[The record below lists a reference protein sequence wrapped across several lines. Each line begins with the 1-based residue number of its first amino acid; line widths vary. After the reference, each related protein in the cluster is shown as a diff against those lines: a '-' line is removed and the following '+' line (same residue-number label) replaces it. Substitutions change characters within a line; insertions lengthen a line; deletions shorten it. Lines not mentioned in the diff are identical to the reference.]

1 MLRTRTTKVR
11 ALHPQRAKSE
21 QQTANRTAVP
31 KARPPELH
39 DDADARSLARRYP
52 RGLRIDPHSH
62 TWAQVLYAVSGVM
75 WVEVGRE
82 ALVVPPQRAV
92 WLPAGTVHSIHM
104 MSEVEMRNIYLHE
117 RNVGHLSRH
126 SDVFEINGLLR
137 ELITSIAEH
146 ESSHTR
152 DETYLEAAYRLPM
165 LELGHAPRLSL
176 RIALPDASDRR
187 LDALCRAV
195 IDNPSI
201 AISFEQ
207 HAASVGASVRTLA
220 RLFTRELG
228 VGFAEWRRQVQLA
241 VAVSGLAEGRSVSS
255 IARSLG
261 FQPSSFSDMFRRELG
276 APPTGF
282 DPSGTLSEAASEA
295 SPEQGQDKLSTDG

>member
-1 MLRTRTTKVR
+1 
-11 ALHPQRAKSE
+11 
-21 QQTANRTAVP
+21 VP
-31 KARPPELH
+31 TSRPPELPE
-39 DDADARSLARRYP
+39 DDNARSLARHYP
-52 RGLRIDPHSH
+52 RGLHIEPHSH
-62 TWAQVLYAVSGVM
+62 AWAQVLYAVAGVM

-92 WLPAGTVHSIHM
+92 WLPAGTAHSIHM
-104 MSEVEMRNIYLHE
+104 MSEVEMRNLYLHQ
-117 RNVGHLSRH
+117 RNVQHLSQQ

-137 ELITSIAEH
+137 ELIATIAEY
-146 ESSHTR
+146 EHTHAR
-152 DETYLEAAYRLPM
+152 DSAYLETAYKLAM
-165 LELGHAPRLSL
+165 LELVHAPRSSL
-176 RIALPDASDRR
+176 RIPLPDTSESSDRR

-207 HAASVGASVRTLA
+207 HATSVGASVRTLA
-220 RLFTRELG
+220 RLFARELG
-228 VGFAEWRRQVQLA
+228 IGFSEWRRQVQLA

-261 FQPSSFSDMFRRELG
+261 YLPSSFSDMFRRELG

-282 DPSGTLSEAASEA
+282 DPHETLSTRREGSRAAA
-295 SPEQGQDKLSTDG
+295 FNGG

>member
-1 MLRTRTTKVR
+1 M
-11 ALHPQRAKSE
+11 
-21 QQTANRTAVP
+21 P

-39 DDADARSLARRYP
+39 DDADARSLARHYP

-104 MSEVEMRNIYLHE
+104 MSEVEMRNIYFHE
-117 RNVGHLSRH
+117 RNVGHLSHR

-146 ESSHTR
+146 ERTHAR
-152 DETYLEAAYRLPM
+152 DGTYLDAAYRLAM
-165 LELGHAPRLSL
+165 LELGHAPRSSL

-201 AISFEQ
+201 SISFDQ
-207 HAASVGASVRTLA
+207 QAASVGARARPPA

-241 VAVSGLAEGRSVSS
+241 VAVSGLAEGRPVSS

-282 DPSGTLSEAASEA
+282 DPGATLSEANTASA
-295 SPEQGQDKLSTDG
+295 PKPAQDRQSTHG

>member
-1 MLRTRTTKVR
+1 MLRKRIDTVR
-11 ALHPQRAKSE
+11 DLHPQCAKPE
-21 QQTANRTAVP
+21 QAAVP

-39 DDADARSLARRYP
+39 DDADARSLARHYP

-92 WLPAGTVHSIHM
+92 WLPAGTLHSIHM
-104 MSEVEMRNIYLHE
+104 MSEVEMRNLYLHA
-117 RNVGHLSRH
+117 RNVGHLSRR
-126 SDVFEINGLLR
+126 SDVFEVNGLLR
-137 ELITSIAEH
+137 ELITTIAEH
-146 ESSHTR
+146 ESSDSR
-152 DETYLEAAYRLPM
+152 DQAYLDAAYRLAM
-165 LELGHAPRLSL
+165 LELGHAPRSSL

-187 LDALCRAV
+187 LEALCRAV

-241 VAVSGLAEGRSVSS
+241 VAVSWLAEGRPVSS

-282 DPSGTLSEAASEA
+282 DPSGTLSEAASPV
-295 SPEQGQDKLSTDG
+295 SPEPAKSRQS

>member
-1 MLRTRTTKVR
+1 MPR
-11 ALHPQRAKSE
+11 
-21 QQTANRTAVP
+21 
-31 KARPPELH
+31 ARPPSL
-39 DDADARSLARRYP
+39 DDNANARSLARRYP

-75 WVEVGRE
+75 WVETGRE

-104 MSEVEMRNIYLHE
+104 MSDVEMRNLYLHE
-117 RNVGHLSRH
+117 RNVGHLSRR
-126 SDVFEINGLLR
+126 SDVFEVNGLLR
-137 ELITSIAEH
+137 ELITSIAGH
-146 ESSHTR
+146 EGAQTR
-152 DETYLEAAYRLPM
+152 DDTYLDAAYRLAM
-165 LELGHAPRLSL
+165 LELGHAPRSSL

-195 IDNPSI
+195 IAQPSI

-228 VGFAEWRRQVQLA
+228 IGFAEWRRQVQLA
-241 VAVSGLAEGRSVSS
+241 VAVSQLAEGHSVST
-255 IARSLG
+255 IARALG

-276 APPTGF
+276 TPPTAF
-282 DPSGTLSEAASEA
+282 DPRGTLSEAASASAEA
-295 SPEQGQDKLSTDG
+295 KVDAAS

>member
-1 MLRTRTTKVR
+1 M
-11 ALHPQRAKSE
+11 
-21 QQTANRTAVP
+21 P

-39 DDADARSLARRYP
+39 DDADARSLARHYP

-75 WVEVGRE
+75 WVEAGRE

-92 WLPAGTVHSIHM
+92 WLPAGTLHSIHM
-104 MSEVEMRNIYLHE
+104 MSEVEMRNLYLHE
-117 RNVGHLSRH
+117 RNVGHLSRR
-126 SDVFEINGLLR
+126 SDVFEVNGLLR
-137 ELITSIAEH
+137 ELITSIAEYERTH
-146 ESSHTR
+146 AR
-152 DETYLEAAYRLPM
+152 DQGYLDAAYRLAM
-165 LELGHAPRLSL
+165 LELSHAPRSSL

-187 LDALCRAV
+187 LEALCRAV
-195 IDNPSI
+195 IDNPSN

-276 APPTGF
+276 AAPTGF
-282 DPSGTLSEAASEA
+282 DPGGTLSEAGGERPVEEA
-295 SPEQGQDKLSTDG
+295 MQSRQR

>member
-1 MLRTRTTKVR
+1 
-11 ALHPQRAKSE
+11 
-21 QQTANRTAVP
+21 VP

-39 DDADARSLARRYP
+39 DDADTRSLARHYP

-92 WLPAGTVHSIHM
+92 WLPAGTLHSIHM
-104 MSEVEMRNIYLHE
+104 MSEVEMRNLYLHA
-117 RNVGHLSRH
+117 RNVGHLSRR
-126 SDVFEINGLLR
+126 SDVFEVNGLLR

-146 ESSHTR
+146 ESSDSR
-152 DETYLEAAYRLPM
+152 DQTYLDAAYRLAM
-165 LELGHAPRLSL
+165 LELGHAPRSSL

-187 LDALCRAV
+187 LEALCRAV

-241 VAVSGLAEGRSVSS
+241 VAVSWLAEGRPVSS
-255 IARSLG
+255 VARSLG

-282 DPSGTLSEAASEA
+282 DPSGTLSEPASTVA
-295 SPEQGQDKLSTDG
+295 PEPAKSQQS

>member
-1 MLRTRTTKVR
+1 M
-11 ALHPQRAKSE
+11 
-21 QQTANRTAVP
+21 P

-39 DDADARSLARRYP
+39 DDADARSLARCYP

-104 MSEVEMRNIYLHE
+104 MSEVEMRNLYLHE
-117 RNVGHLSRH
+117 RNVGHLSRR

-146 ESSHTR
+146 ENSLAR
-152 DETYLEAAYRLPM
+152 DETYLEAAYRLAM
-165 LELGHAPRLSL
+165 LELAHAPRSSL

-241 VAVSGLAEGRSVSS
+241 VAVSGLAEGRPVSS

-282 DPSGTLSEAASEA
+282 DPSGTLSEAASNA
-295 SPEQGQDKLSTDG
+295 PPEQAQDKLSTDGQVIRADGSKIRPCS